1 MAFEFFKRKPNAPEP
16 NAAVDTPAMLP
27 VPQFALEPVQ
37 LPRRSVQ
44 QAFRS
49 LFGAGKID
57 IEDLEDTLIRADFG
71 VASAEQLAIE
81 LRKQARSSGAETDK
95 ELRSL
100 LVNILSE
107 RLRRSDASLKI
118 DGQQAPQVFLVIGV
132 NGVGKTTTIGK
143 LAGWLVEGGLKVTL
157 GAADTF
163 RAAATEQ
170 LQTWAIRAGADVVLP
185 EQPGQDPAAVA
196 YRTVDAAIQSGADI
210 AIIDTAGRLQNKKD
224 LMDELGKIR
233 RAVEKLSPISE
244 VLLVIDS
251 TTGQNAM
258 AQATAFTEVANV
270 TGIIAT
276 KLDGSAK
283 GGVLY
288 SIQSELNIPIKLVG
302 VGESMQDFA
311 FFDAAEFARGLVG

>member
-1 MAFEFFKRKPNAPEP
+1 MAFEFFKRKSAATEP
-16 NAAVDTPAMLP
+16 NSAVPSSAEPELL
-27 VPQFALEPVQ
+27 LEPVQ

-44 QAFRS
+44 KAIRS
-49 LFGAGKID
+49 LFAAGKIN
-57 IEDLEDTLIRADFG
+57 IEDLEDTLIKADFG
-71 VASAEQLAIE
+71 VAAAEQLALE
-81 LRKQARSSGAETDK
+81 LKKQARSSGAETDK

-100 LVNILSE
+100 LVNLLTT
-107 RLRRSDASLKI
+107 RLTRPDTSLKI
-118 DGQQAPQVFLVIGV
+118 DGKQTPQVFLVIGV
-132 NGVGKTTTIGK
+132 NGAGKTTTIGK
-143 LAGWLVEGGLKVTL
+143 LAGWLVEGGFKVTL

-170 LQTWAIRAGADVVLP
+170 LQTWASRSGAEVVLP

-196 YRTVDAAIQSGADI
+196 YRTVDSAIQSGADV

-251 TTGQNAM
+251 TTGQNALS
-258 AQATAFTEVANV
+258 QARAFSEVANV
-270 TGIIAT
+270 TGVIAT